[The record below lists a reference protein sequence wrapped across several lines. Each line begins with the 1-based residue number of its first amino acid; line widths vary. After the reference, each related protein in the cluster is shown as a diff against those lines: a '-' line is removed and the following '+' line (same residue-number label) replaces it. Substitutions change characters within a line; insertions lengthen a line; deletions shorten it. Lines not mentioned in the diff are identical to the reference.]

1 MEMLSLS
8 YYIRKMDTK
17 LHVIKSDLWAALVS
31 QRLKKKKILRQET
44 QVRFLGQEDPLEK
57 KRATHSSILA
67 WEIPWARGA
76 WMTTVRGVT
85 KELDTT

>member
-31 QRLKKKKILRQET
+31 QRLKKKNPNARDSGSIPRSGRSPGEEK
-44 QVRFLGQEDPLEK
+44 GNPL
-57 KRATHSSILA
+57 
-67 WEIPWARGA
+67 
-76 WMTTVRGVT
+76 
-85 KELDTT
+85 

>member
-31 QRLKKKKILRQET
+31 QRLKKKK
-44 QVRFLGQEDPLEK
+44 
-57 KRATHSSILA
+57 S
-67 WEIPWARGA
+67 
-76 WMTTVRGVT
+76 
-85 KELDTT
+85 